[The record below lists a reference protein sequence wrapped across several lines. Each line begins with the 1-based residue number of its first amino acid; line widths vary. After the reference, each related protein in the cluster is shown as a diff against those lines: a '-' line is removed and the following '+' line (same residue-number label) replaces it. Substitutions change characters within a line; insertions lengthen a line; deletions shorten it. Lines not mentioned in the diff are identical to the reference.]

1 MVASAVTIPSTSSY
15 SYITDLSDS
24 GVITSV
30 ALTTVPHSFVNG
42 GVDFNGE
49 VALSS
54 VDVGLPTKFS
64 LDFWLIDATHFIV
77 TDWIDAAFGRFIV
90 TGSFI
95 AQSATPSFSGD
106 YAFTEAGMTTAA
118 QPQAAGGIFTCGPT
132 STGTI
137 DFVPLGGTVL
147 VNQPITATCGAP
159 VNGRG
164 SLTISGATA
173 AGISQFAAYPNGNQ
187 GFYLLELDGGTSG
200 TAGPSGAGLALQ
212 QTIAP
217 PFLASALNGPY
228 ASTFKASTTIGSQS
242 FAAQVISDATTS
254 ALTGTMDVSS
264 FDITAA
270 PPAATSSLGATLSGS
285 YAAAPSGRFPLTITI
300 VPATGQPSPQVTTLT
315 QACYLVDA
323 NTCLLLSLD
332 PAATGTGI
340 LLLQNTGL

>member
-1 MVASAVTIPSTSSY
+1 
-15 SYITDLSDS
+15 
-24 GVITSV
+24 
-30 ALTTVPHSFVNG
+30 
-42 GVDFNGE
+42 
-49 VALSS
+49 
-54 VDVGLPTKFS
+54 
-64 LDFWLIDATHFIV
+64 
-77 TDWIDAAFGRFIV
+77 
-90 TGSFI
+90 
-95 AQSATPSFSGD
+95 
-106 YAFTEAGMTTAA
+106 
-118 QPQAAGGIFTCGPT
+118 
-132 STGTI
+132 
-137 DFVPLGGTVL
+137 VL

-187 GFYLLELDGGTSG
+187 GFYLLELDAGTSG
-200 TAGPSGAGLALQ
+200 TGLALQ

-242 FAAQVISDATTS
+242 FAAQIVSDATTS

-264 FDITAA
+264 FDMTAA

-300 VPATGQPSPQVTTLT
+300 VPATGQPSPQVTTLN